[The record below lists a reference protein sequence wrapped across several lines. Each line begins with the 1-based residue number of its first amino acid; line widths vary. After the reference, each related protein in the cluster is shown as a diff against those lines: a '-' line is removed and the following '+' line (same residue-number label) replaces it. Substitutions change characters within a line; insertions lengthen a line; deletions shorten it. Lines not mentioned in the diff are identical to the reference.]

1 MKKIHATVV
10 TSILLLAFS
19 ISVKVATGSSLLFSA
34 HVPLNTGYD
43 HSNFALYPN
52 PAPISTVQDK
62 YWINIASYPPTTPNV
77 APAFPI
83 QKPASWQPPL
93 SPVIDGITVGS
104 HWISARNT
112 HVSAPGTSQQK
123 PSYTIFRKCFC
134 LQSGFK
140 EPQLNFKVRADDNI
154 QVWLN
159 TQLNQVLAPTF
170 GNPNG
175 ITPLSA
181 STKKGFREGR
191 NCLYVLLEDTF
202 FGSMGF
208 NLVGEVSAVGGLVE
222 QPAQGDPPVDSPC
235 CSQPKPGGATGNAGT
250 FTRTTNED
258 QQVVQELIKIAEA
271 RRLEKGGKK

>member
-1 MKKIHATVV
+1 MKKIFAMTITMVV
-10 TSILLLAFS
+10 LLAFGTS
-19 ISVKVATGSSLLFSA
+19 KIATGSSMLFSVA
-34 HVPLNTGYD
+34 VPLNTGYD
-43 HSNFALYPN
+43 HSTFSLYPN
-52 PAPISTVQDK
+52 PGSISSVQDK
-62 YWINIASYPPTTPNV
+62 YWMNIASYPPTSPNV
-77 APAFPI
+77 APSFAI
-83 QKPASWQPPL
+83 QKHASWQPPQ
-93 SPVIDGITVGS
+93 SIIISGFTVGS

-112 HVSAPGTSQQK
+112 NASAPGTSEQK

-134 LQSGFK
+134 LQPGFK
-140 EPQLNFKVRADDNI
+140 EAQLKFNVRADDNI

-159 TQLNQVLAPTF
+159 TQVNQVLAPVF

-175 ITPLSA
+175 TTPLSA

-208 NLVGEVSAVGGLVE
+208 NLVGEVSAYGGLVE

-235 CSQPKPGGATGNAGT
+235 CSQPKPGGATGNIGLL
-250 FTRTTNED
+250 TRTTDEN

-271 RRLEKGGKK
+271 RRLAKGGGK